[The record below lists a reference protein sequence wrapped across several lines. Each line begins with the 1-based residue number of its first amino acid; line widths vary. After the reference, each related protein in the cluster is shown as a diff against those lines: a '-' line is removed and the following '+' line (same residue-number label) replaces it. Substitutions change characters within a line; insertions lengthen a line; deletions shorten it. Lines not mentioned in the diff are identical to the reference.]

1 MKHVDFLSANEI
13 FDTSIVIMIILF
25 ALEYSRTRQYSRIK
39 KKLMLTFCVKKKT
52 NANIRNSY

>member
-39 KKLMLTFCVKKKT
+39 KT
-52 NANIRNSY
+52 NANLLR